1 MSDQQPA
8 GDKRL
13 KSIEEEIKRIREPL
27 ERTLLD
33 IREMLNSAENPF
45 NVLAQAV
52 RSAETHVEQIKP
64 ERSAGRPADGE
75 QYSLPQQEVVVQG
88 GERASFRDDYSD
100 SLSYFIQVLTAVD
113 LMTVVVGKDYLLRLI
128 NMLAWKKLI
137 SKDLVEVV
145 KEALEFLSSIESS
158 PRMNPVHEA
167 QPSITDVLIV
177 LYLIY
182 LLSKND
188 EAPLTFL
195 LLSSSS
201 SLKMLSK
208 NWGGRQ

>member
-1 MSDQQPA
+1 MSDQQSA

-13 KSIEEEIKRIREPL
+13 KSIEEEIKKIREPL
-27 ERTLLD
+27 EKTLLD

-45 NVLAQAV
+45 NILAQTV
-52 RSAETHVEQIKP
+52 RADEALEQRKP
-64 ERSAGRPADGE
+64 EKGAARPTDAE
-75 QYSLPQQEVVVQG
+75 QFSLSKQEVILH
-88 GERASFRDDYSD
+88 EEEEASVRDQD

-113 LMTVVVGKDYLLRLI
+113 LMNVVVGKDYLLRLV

-137 SKDLVEVV
+137 SKDLVEVI

-158 PRMNPVHEA
+158 TRMNPVHDA

-188 EAPLTFL
+188 ESPLTFL
-195 LLSSSS
+195 LLSASS